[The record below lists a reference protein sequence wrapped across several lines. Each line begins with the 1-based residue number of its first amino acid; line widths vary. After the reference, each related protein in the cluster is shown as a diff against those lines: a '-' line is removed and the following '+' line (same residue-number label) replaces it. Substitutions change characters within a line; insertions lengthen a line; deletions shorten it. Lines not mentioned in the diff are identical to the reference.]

1 MSRTP
6 EEQYITALQQENKRL
21 RMGQPLFEVFVP
33 GVPRPQ
39 GSKVNLGRGRMKES
53 SPHLKAWR
61 GLVTTRSAIIWKR
74 NPPIDQSVHLDV
86 VFVMPAR
93 KREPDPGGW
102 HTATPDLD
110 KLIRA
115 IGDALTMAGILH
127 DDSRIAAITA
137 TKRRARHGEPPGA
150 HIHLDTL
157 ERNPNANKEEVP
169 R

>member
-1 MSRTP
+1 MTEYDYWELRRDMRKDDAIMHTP
-6 EEQYITALQQENKRL
+6 QPGKPITLSPDDHHMIVSAMRYA
-21 RMGQPLFEVFVP
+21 
-33 GVPRPQ
+33 Q
-39 GSKVNLGRGRMKES
+39 GRNNNYVVRR
-53 SPHLKAWR
+53 
-61 GLVTTRSAIIWKR
+61 TTRFV
-74 NPPIDQSVHLDV
+74 IDQPVHLDV

>member
-1 MSRTP
+1 MPDPRRQHPTQNQCTLKP
-6 EEQYITALQQENKRL
+6 EE
-21 RMGQPLFEVFVP
+21 P
-33 GVPRPQ
+33 
-39 GSKVNLGRGRMKES
+39 
-53 SPHLKAWR
+53 
-61 GLVTTRSAIIWKR
+61 
-74 NPPIDQSVHLDV
+74 
-86 VFVMPAR
+86 
-93 KREPDPGGW
+93 
-102 HTATPDLD
+102 
-110 KLIRA
+110 LIRA